1 MTSSPVY
8 ECGPRKNVTTTSS
21 TSPAFPSS
29 HIPTVAARCSRTESA
44 EAFLKNRLAT
54 ADASLPDIRTTPM
67 PLRPIGVEIA
77 TIVSSLETILCNPSS
92 MTSISASLFRP
103 GSGGEFCFGVGRPV
117 LVYQN
122 LLNDADHVAGQPI
135 QDQAAALRP
144 EHEGEHQGH

>member
-21 TSPAFPSS
+21 TSPASPSS

-54 ADASLPDIRTTPM
+54 ADASMPDIRTTPM

-77 TIVSSLETILCNPSS
+77 TIVSSLETILCNPSRMAS
-92 MTSISASLFRP
+92 VSASFFRSV
-103 GSGGEFCFGVGRPV
+103 SGGEFGFGVGRPV
-117 LVYQN
+117 LVDN
-122 LLNDADHVAGQPI
+122 DLLNNTDHVTGKPI
-135 QDQAAALRP
+135 QNQPAALRP
-144 EHEGEHQGH
+144 EHERK